1 MLLSEKGS
9 DHFKEYGYAIISSNL
24 NKEHIIFE
32 KKLVE
37 YFNKSFAEYNIA
49 SKLDSISNYHD
60 YVNMNNIDHHSFIQK
75 ITRKLPQEFIEDKF
89 VKEIIKECA
98 SFFNCK
104 LNITDNIVWFRLC
117 RSQSDDSNDL
127 HRDHWFPNY
136 SDVINL
142 YVPISGSYADSAM
155 KVVPKSHK
163 WSDEDVIPT
172 FSGDSGQKYIKN
184 GVKYSAP
191 GIKYSKHEIVTHR
204 PDVKTGDFML
214 FNPKA
219 VHGGGDNFSD
229 YTRVSLEIRVEKA

>member
-1 MLLSEKGS
+1 
-9 DHFKEYGYAIISSNL
+9 
-24 NKEHIIFE
+24 
-32 KKLVE
+32 
-37 YFNKSFAEYNIA
+37 
-49 SKLDSISNYHD
+49 
-60 YVNMNNIDHHSFIQK
+60 
-75 ITRKLPQEFIEDKF
+75 
-89 VKEIIKECA
+89 
-98 SFFNCK
+98 
-104 LNITDNIVWFRLC
+104 
-117 RSQSDDSNDL
+117 
-127 HRDHWFPNY
+127 
-136 SDVINL
+136 
-142 YVPISGSYADSAM
+142 M